1 MTEHSSFCD
10 SFSGTITSWSKHL
23 PPVSIDALTLKL
35 QSCFFF
41 ELLQEVRLSR
51 LLTFS
56 FAVALRFL
64 YRSSPL
70 QTTEVTLCP
79 AEPQRHRDATR
90 LIAPLIGTYPC
101 PLAAGKNCLDR
112 TCKSSCLTMVHYKH
126 FVNYYLCIHTSNLL
140 FAQFIAMKHEV
151 QIRHNPRKS
160 NLTYGSSS
168 ESLLLLH
175 LL

>member
-23 PPVSIDALTLKL
+23 RPVSIDALTLKL
-35 QSCFFF
+35 QSCFV

-56 FAVALRFL
+56 FAVALLFL

-79 AEPQRHRDATR
+79 AEPRHHRDATR

-101 PLAAGKNCLDR
+101 PLAAGKDRSDR
-112 TCKSSCLTMVHYKH
+112 TCKSSYLTMVHYKH
-126 FVNYYLCIHTSNLL
+126 VVNYYPCIHTSNLL
-140 FAQFIAMKHEV
+140 HSQFIVMKHDV
-151 QIRHNPRKS
+151 QIWYNPRKS
-160 NLTYGSSS
+160 NQTYGSSS